1 MLFSVLN
8 CMTSSKGAIV
18 MFDFGIV
25 GIVLLTVITLVLVVN
40 NGRFGCASSLK

>member
-8 CMTSSKGAIV
+8 YIVSSKGAIV

-25 GIVLLTVITLVLVVN
+25 SIVLLTVITLVLVVN